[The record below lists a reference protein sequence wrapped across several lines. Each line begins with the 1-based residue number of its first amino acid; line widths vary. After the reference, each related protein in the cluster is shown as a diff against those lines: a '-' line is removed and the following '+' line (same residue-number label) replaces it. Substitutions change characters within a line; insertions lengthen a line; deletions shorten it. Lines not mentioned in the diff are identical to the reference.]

1 MVIKIFR
8 WKFDDG
14 IFEEFENYLSSKGK
28 DIDSLDEGD
37 INEFL
42 KRSKTTVSDT
52 IKEAFLNTMARRGLS
67 KLISFGVEFDYQCD
81 GCGETINSTHGV
93 ELEFGQESY
102 VVCEPC
108 SKVVMKVK
116 ESLNMGRTHKEVS
129 TIAEE
134 ISGGKTQIIF
144 YEN

>member
-14 IFEEFENYLSSKGK
+14 IFEEFENYLSSNGK
-28 DIDSLDEGD
+28 DINSLDEGD
-37 INEFL
+37 ISEFL
-42 KRSKTTVSDT
+42 KGLNTTASDT

-67 KLISFGVEFDYQCD
+67 KLISFGIEFDCQCD
-81 GCGETINSTHGV
+81 GCGETILSANAV

-102 VVCEPC
+102 LVCEPC
-108 SKVVMKVK
+108 SQVIMKVK
-116 ESLNMGRTHKEVS
+116 ESLDMGRTHKEVS
-129 TIAEE
+129 KMAEE